1 MKAESL
7 LIRTIA
13 LKDRNGRVVGSK
25 EVVTYQGLLS
35 KAHEEGLKYIKT
47 SLIQTPTDENGRV
60 AIARAEVE
68 TSRGMFQG
76 YGDAS
81 PGNVNPFIVPHLIR
95 MAETRAKARALRD
108 AVNVGVVSF
117 EELDGDGFTPGVSDL
132 GSGAT
137 ELSRSTWQPRNG
149 QSGSRTVPPRPQPPQ
164 QSGTVSLMSEAQ
176 RRYLFRL
183 LAGQGVLGD
192 AALDYL
198 KGHFGVEELAEVTK
212 AAAAILIDELVGD
225 SSKGNGRGTPVQH

>member
-1 MKAESL
+1 MKAESP
-7 LIRTIA
+7 LIRTIE

-35 KAHEEGLKYIKT
+35 KAHEEGLKYVKT
-47 SLIQTPTDENGRV
+47 SLVQIPTDDNGRV

-132 GSGAT
+132 GSGVAA
-137 ELSRSTWQPRNG
+137 SPRSPRQPRNG
-149 QSGSRTVPPRPQPPQ
+149 QPSASPVRTQPQPATN
-164 QSGTVSLMSEAQ
+164 GAVALMTEAQ

-183 LAGQGVLGD
+183 LAGQGLQGD
-192 AALDYL
+192 AAHEYL
-198 KGHFGVEELAEVTK
+198 IGHFGVTSLAEVSRVTATK
-212 AAAAILIDELVGD
+212 LIDELAGGATG
-225 SSKGNGRGTPVQH
+225 GNGHGPALQR